1 MRADPPVSDS
11 GTITPKGRLSFLER
25 GVSATHVILNVDEN
39 CREDPLALQTEEI
52 RALRAPSC
60 RPSIVSIDRE
70 MTSWHL
76 SRAVVEGCAYL
87 ARFVR
92 DLHPA

>member
-1 MRADPPVSDS
+1 MEQLHQ
-11 GTITPKGRLSFLER
+11 KGRLSFLER

-39 CREDPLALQTEEI
+39 CREDPLALQPEEI

-76 SRAVVEGCAYL
+76 SRAVEGCAYL

-92 DLHPA
+92 DLHSA